1 MAKAIIVDI
10 DKCLACKSCEIACA
24 VAHSKSEVLE
34 QALTESPKPQ
44 KRVTVEAVEQLSVPM
59 QCRHC
64 EDAPCIT
71 ICPTAAISRLRQGY
85 GGQARQQESGPVLI
99 DADKCI
105 GCKYCLVVCPFGVI
119 NISHDGKVAVK
130 CDLCLKRTEAGEEPA
145 CVQACPTKALKL
157 VEQQELTAGKRRRAA
172 RELVLST
179 RKNNNKQK
187 RKEKSR

>member
-10 DKCLACKSCEIACA
+10 DKCLACKSCELACA

-44 KRVTVEAVEQLSVPM
+44 KRVTVEAVEQVSVPM

-71 ICPTAAISRLRQGY
+71 VCPTAAIS
-85 GGQARQQESGPVLI
+85 RQQESGPVLI

-119 NISHDGKVAVK
+119 NISYDGKAAVK
-130 CDLCLKRTEAGEEPA
+130 CDLCFKRTEVGEEPA

-157 VEQQELTAGKRRRAA
+157 VDQQELTAGKRQRAA

-179 RKNNNKQK
+179 QEDNNKRK